1 MGINV
6 IFMDINQLILLI
18 KSKIEKSI
26 MIQNIL
32 IEDKTYLHKKH
43 KSHQVGKFHIKLS
56 IQSKELKN
64 IGKIEA
70 SKKIYKILDFEL
82 SLQKK

>member
-1 MGINV
+1 
-6 IFMDINQLILLI
+6 MDINQLILLI

-82 SLQKK
+82 KNYIHSIQISMN